1 MKTKIFLTG
10 LALVASI
17 TMISAKGNGN
27 GNGCGTGNGN
37 GNGRGNGTGQ
47 CQAANTKS
55 SYVDANKD
63 GVCDNKTTNTQAK
76 KGQRNGTG
84 NGQHLQNGT
93 GPKAANGTCVNP
105 TAVVK
110 K

>member
-27 GNGCGTGNGN
+27 GCKNGN
-37 GNGRGNGTGQ
+37 GSGQ
-47 CQAANTKS
+47 CQTTTKQS
-55 SYVDANKD
+55 SFVDANKD
-63 GVCDNKTTNTQAK
+63 GVCDNKTTTSQAK
-76 KGQRNGTG
+76 KGKG
-84 NGQHLQNGT
+84 NGKSLKNGT
-93 GPKAANGTCVNP
+93 GPKAANGTCVN
-105 TAVVK
+105 TTTVVK

>member
-37 GNGRGNGTGQ
+37 GRGNGTGQ

-63 GVCDNKTTNTQAK
+63 GVCDNKTTNAQAK
-76 KGQRNGTG
+76 KGQGNGTG
-84 NGQHLQNGT
+84 QRLQNGT

>member
-1 MKTKIFLTG
+1 MKTRIFLTG

-27 GNGCGTGNGN
+27 GNGNGCRTGNGN
-37 GNGRGNGTGQ
+37 GNGQ
-47 CQAANTKS
+47 CQMNEKKA

-76 KGQRNGTG
+76 KGQHNGNGSG

>member
-17 TMISAKGNGN
+17 SLISAKGNGN
-27 GNGCGTGNGN
+27 GNGCKNGN
-37 GNGRGNGTGQ
+37 GNGQ
-47 CQAANTKS
+47 CQTTSKQS
-55 SYVDANKD
+55 SFVDANKD
-63 GVCDNKTTNTQAK
+63 GVCDNKTATSKGK
-76 KGQRNGTG
+76 KGQGNGTG
-84 NGQHLQNGT
+84 NGQGLKNGT
-93 GPKAANGTCVNP
+93 GPKAANGTCANP

>member
-17 TMISAKGNGN
+17 TLISAKGNGN
-27 GNGCGTGNGN
+27 GNGCRNGN
-37 GNGRGNGTGQ
+37 GNGQ
-47 CQAANTKS
+47 CQMNEKKA

-63 GVCDNKTTNTQAK
+63 GVCDNKKTKAQAK
-76 KGQRNGTG
+76 KGKHQGNGT
-84 NGQHLQNGT
+84 GQHLQNGT
-93 GPKAANGTCVNP
+93 GPNATNGTCAN
-105 TAVVK
+105 TSTEVK

>member
-27 GNGCGTGNGN
+27 GSGCRNGN
-37 GNGRGNGTGQ
+37 GNGSGQ
-47 CQAANTKS
+47 CQTTAKQAS
-55 SYVDANKD
+55 FVDANKD
-63 GVCDNKTTNTQAK
+63 GVCDNKTTSTHAK
-76 KGQRNGTG
+76 KGQGNGSG
-84 NGQHLQNGT
+84 NGQGLKNGT
-93 GPKAANGTCVNP
+93 GPKAANGSCTK
-105 TAVVK
+105 TATVVK